1 MTDAKAEY
9 ERWRH
14 RVEQAPRDPLAHF
27 NFAWWASRLGHFSRA
42 IKAYEQAIALG
53 ISQPEEAMTNIA
65 AIYSER
71 LARSTDAQAW
81 LLQALQCNGDYFP
94 AVFNRAHLAEQ
105 LGDREGAEAGFTRAC
120 QLQPNNPL
128 PLTRLVE
135 AARVVR
141 SSDSSVIQLRQLA
154 ETSDDPDVFY
164 ALAKVEERL
173 GNTDSAWLAL
183 ETANRYD
190 GKRAPAWPHELIKK
204 SYDTLKQHQIER
216 PSGSK
221 GPVFIVGM
229 FRTGSTLLE
238 QILAAHTAFTP
249 LGESEFWP
257 RTISASGG
265 AMVVPGQVPVAQ
277 QLEVS
282 RSQFREHLIER
293 GVDLSRRVTDKR
305 PDNLYHLPLIAKAI
319 PDARFI
325 ITERD
330 WRDTL
335 ISVYGTRLH
344 PQHGYATS
352 PLSIKTQLEQCS
364 SLATHW
370 QAMAPDR
377 VRRFAYEDLVAKPE
391 STMRAL
397 FEWLGESW
405 EPECLEFH
413 RLTNPVLTASVW
425 QVREPLSTTR
435 QGRWRQYDAPLQ
447 SIFGDELYLSSDA
460 LAGTQ

>member
-9 ERWRH
+9 EQWRH
-14 RVEQAPRDPLAHF
+14 RVQQAPRDPLAHF
-27 NFAWWASRLGHFSRA
+27 NFAWWAARLGQFSRA

-53 ISQPEEAMTNIA
+53 ISEPEEAMTNIA
-65 AIYSER
+65 SIYSER
-71 LARSTDAQAW
+71 LARAADAQAW
-81 LLQALQCNGDYFP
+81 LQQALQSNANYFP

-105 LGDREGAEAGFTRAC
+105 LGDRDEAESGFTRAC

-128 PLTRLVE
+128 PVARLAE
-135 AARVVR
+135 AIRLVR
-141 SSDSSVIQLRQLA
+141 SSDSIVIQLRQLSEA
-154 ETSDDPDVFY
+154 CEDPDVFY
-164 ALAKVEERL
+164 ALARVEERL
-173 GNTDSAWLAL
+173 GNADAAWSALQ
-183 ETANRYD
+183 TANRHD
-190 GKRAPAWPHELIKK
+190 GKHSPTWPHELIKK
-204 SYDTLKQHQIER
+204 RYDTLKEHRIEA
-216 PSGSK
+216 SSEAK

-257 RTISASGG
+257 RTIAASGG
-265 AMVVPGQVPVAQ
+265 AMVVPGRVPDAQ
-277 QLEVS
+277 QLS
-282 RSQFREHLIER
+282 IFCAQFGEHLIER
-293 GVDLSRRVTDKR
+293 GIDLSLRVTDKR

-352 PLSIKTQLEQCS
+352 PLRIKTQLEQCS
-364 SLATHW
+364 SLAAHW

-377 VRRFAYEDLVAKPE
+377 VRRFAYEDLVVKPE
-391 STMRAL
+391 STMRGL
-397 FEWLGESW
+397 LQWLGEAW
-405 EPECLEFH
+405 EPGCLEFH
-413 RLTNPVLTASVW
+413 KLTNPVLTASVW
-425 QVREPLSTTR
+425 QVREPLSTAR
-435 QGRWRQYDAPLQ
+435 EGRWRQYEAPLQ
-447 SIFGDELYLSSDA
+447 RIFGEDLYL
-460 LAGTQ
+460 